1 MIFVCGLF
9 LKAGLCCNGVLTLS
23 EYCFHRCVSHVE
35 KWDTE
40 TEAVEGGGASPH
52 LDEKHLGSLS
62 LSLRTWEALRWH
74 RGLKTEAPTHRLT
87 GAAWVSSTYFAGR
100 WWLSAGRFGPG
111 SSSSWLPV
119 SAAWFL
125 GCFSLFL
132 GAGGPSGGHDREE
145 GRFVLEKLLRSVIL
159 VEMTIQHMKK
169 YSCVIKWEWK
179 IHVAIKVATNLS
191 DSCSLVAVS
200 TEKYTN
206 IIHVV

>member
-1 MIFVCGLF
+1 MWR
-9 LKAGLCCNGVLTLS
+9 N
-23 EYCFHRCVSHVE
+23 E
-35 KWDTE
+35 TE

-87 GAAWVSSTYFAGR
+87 GVPWVSSTYFAGR

-132 GAGGPSGGHDREE
+132 GAGGPRGGHDREE

-179 IHVAIKVATNLS
+179 IHVAIKVATKVS
-191 DSCSLVAVS
+191 DSCSFVAVS

-206 IIHVV
+206 IIHVI